1 LTNCTCLAHK
11 KGNIKNQYPV
21 VFQGVTGEDAEQAYM
36 SLSRRCRD
44 DADRDRLMVDII
56 ATKLKQHPQLKTL
69 VDRYGGVAFLER
81 CEHTTYAQSE

>member
-1 LTNCTCLAHK
+1 
-11 KGNIKNQYPV
+11 
-21 VFQGVTGEDAEQAYM
+21 M

-56 ATKLKQHPQLKTL
+56 ATKLKQYPQLKTL